1 MDDRQIR
8 EEIKKAAEA
17 TQTVARI
24 PSFEETW
31 VVAEA
36 EVARTTKPRRH
47 FGGWLA
53 AAAVVGLAVA
63 MWPGQQ
69 TELSDDYMIAD
80 ALLNSTS
87 WSAPSDALLPEHQF
101 DIYQEI
107 PFLLESTNGQDGSL
121 L

>member
-1 MDDRQIR
+1 MDDNQIR

-17 TQTVARI
+17 TQTVSRI
-24 PSFEETW
+24 PSFDETW
-31 VVAEA
+31 VIAEA
-36 EVARTTKPRRH
+36 EVARTTKPRQRYV
-47 FGGWLA
+47 GWVA
-53 AAAVVGLAVA
+53 AAAVVVLAVVLL
-63 MWPGQQ
+63 PSQKK
-69 TELSDDYMIAD
+69 ELSDDYMIAD

>member
-17 TQTVARI
+17 TQTLSRI
-24 PSFEETW
+24 PSFDEIW
-31 VVAEA
+31 VIAEA

-47 FGGWLA
+47 YIGWVA
-53 AAAVVGLAVA
+53 AAAVMGLAVA
-63 MWPGQQ
+63 LWPSQKM
-69 TELSDDYMIAD
+69 ELSDDYMIAD

-107 PFLLESTNGQDGSL
+107 FFLLESTNGQDGSL